1 MGRVKIRTG
10 CLGGR
15 WEGLDEGWDM
25 ESRLPTR
32 ELQRFQESLN
42 LVLVSKSHDA

>member
-1 MGRVKIRTG
+1 MR
-10 CLGGR
+10 GGTWR
-15 WEGLDEGWDM
+15 ADCPHE
-25 ESRLPTR
+25 